1 MERINFEDETT
12 GMGDFKP
19 KLKKAIIQSLSM
31 LELLSNAP
39 KPITENTVNAFFVVM
54 EADGISPDQIR
65 SAAVTHLKTSKW
77 FPAPSELLEII
88 KGTSKLSLETRATLA
103 WEKVRSMTRRVG
115 SDGSWFASDLG
126 GDGAALWAVERIGL
140 QDLNDMTSENRTWI
154 ERDFRKLYAAAID
167 GDKFA
172 EHIPGNME
180 IGNVRSG
187 YAIVRPGMIGR
198 GDLSVSSPA
207 FAAAFPKALEASN

>member
-1 MERINFEDETT
+1 MNPLRQ
-12 GMGDFKP
+12 
-19 KLKKAIIQSLSM
+19 AIIEGLAM
-31 LELLSNAP
+31 LEDAKNAP
-39 KPITENTVNAFFVVM
+39 KPITTKNIQKFQIVWESERLT
-54 EADGISPDQIR
+54 ADQFK
-65 SAAVTHLKTSKW
+65 AACLTQLKTNPW
-77 FPAPSELLEII
+77 FPQPSELLLIAR
-88 KGTSKLSLETRATLA
+88 GGSKEDMETRATLA

-154 ERDFRKLYAAAID
+154 EKDFRKLYAAAID
-167 GDKFA
+167 GDKFS